1 MPRPN
6 KGLRHV
12 DGLQGDPEDK
22 FRLKVVLATL
32 TSEMLVDEAYEK
44 LGVGPTQF
52 AHLRKQALQSALDGL
67 VPRAGGR
74 PPKEATVSLDEVAAL
89 RKRNAELEREL
100 KKLRAR
106 IELALLPFLEKPTG
120 GTRRRS
126 DKTAPDG

>member
-1 MPRPN
+1 MI
-6 KGLRHV
+6 
-12 DGLQGDPEDK
+12 
-22 FRLKVVLATL
+22 LATL
-32 TSEMLVDEAYEK
+32 TGEMLVEEACEE
-44 LGVGPTQF
+44 LDIGPTQL
-52 AHLRKQALQSALDGL
+52 ASQRRRALQGALDAL
-67 VPRAGGR
+67 LPRAGGR
-74 PPKEATVSLDEVAAL
+74 PRKETTVSLDEVEAL